1 MFFLTSPREPL
12 PHLPRFWCQVC
23 LPEDPSTLQEILRFW
38 ESDERPWVLALLSA
52 QLPLCNQA
60 HNSTLTNRTFLCCLY
75 FLRVPFICSPPPP
88 PSFSRRLPNIWFF
101 LLSLPLYMLA
111 FPFPE
116 AVYRKNSAFSY
127 LLLWPWVQLKLFQ
140 RSHPLPTESQLALPT
155 EFSHLTVSFGPGVGY
170 MPIIAALG
178 RQRL

>member
-88 PSFSRRLPNIWFF
+88 RASPVGSQISGFF
-101 LLSLPLYMLA
+101 CLASLFICWPFLSQKQCTGRTLLFHTCCFDPEYNWNCSKGHTLCPQNLSWLCQLSSL
-111 FPFPE
+111 
-116 AVYRKNSAFSY
+116 
-127 LLLWPWVQLKLFQ
+127 
-140 RSHPLPTESQLALPT
+140 T
-155 EFSHLTVSFGPGVGY
+155 
-170 MPIIAALG
+170 
-178 RQRL
+178 